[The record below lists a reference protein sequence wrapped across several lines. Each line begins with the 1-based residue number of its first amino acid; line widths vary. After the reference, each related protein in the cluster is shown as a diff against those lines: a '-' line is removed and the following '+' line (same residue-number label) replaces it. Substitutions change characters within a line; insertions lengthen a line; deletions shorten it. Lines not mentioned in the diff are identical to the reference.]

1 MGKWIEAM
9 RLRTL
14 PVSISGV
21 LAGIACAMMGIDFSL
36 VPALLC
42 LLFAILAQIAS
53 NFANEYYD
61 FRKGV
66 DRKGREGFR
75 RGVTEGDI
83 TPAAMKYATFSTL
96 AAAAVV
102 GCLML
107 FYGSWWL
114 VPIGLCIGLF
124 ALAYSAG
131 PYPLSHHGLGDVAV
145 VIFFGIVPVT
155 LTCYL
160 QQGGWRELWLSLPI
174 SVAVG
179 LLAANVLIV
188 NNCRDEEDDRAVGKR
203 TTVVIFGRKAMGW
216 VGEWEH
222 YMPYWSINSWQTDC
236 KEYVN
241 SLNFGNRFLLGNLT
255 LDLEYMTRAASTTK
269 LFKDN
274 FNVMVAPAYKIS
286 DRLKVLGKFGWEYVA
301 ADLPYE
307 LAYEEYS
314 GGDYYHYGGGVE
326 FYPFKDVEGVRL
338 HAIWAGNNFGDSYL
352 YLGFRWNFNL
362 TH

>member
-1 MGKWIEAM
+1 MNVGNFEYDADFLDAYYPLNSMFYNMIESWLWGVSGGWYAAEGHEIIFQFTNSP
-9 RLRTL
+9 LR
-14 PVSISGV
+14 
-21 LAGIACAMMGIDFSL
+21 MDERNRF
-36 VPALLC
+36 
-42 LLFAILAQIAS
+42 
-53 NFANEYYD
+53 
-61 FRKGV
+61 
-66 DRKGREGFR
+66 
-75 RGVTEGDI
+75 
-83 TPAAMKYATFSTL
+83 
-96 AAAAVV
+96 
-102 GCLML
+102 
-107 FYGSWWL
+107 
-114 VPIGLCIGLF
+114 
-124 ALAYSAG
+124 AYSLA
-131 PYPLSHHGLGDVAV
+131 
-145 VIFFGIVPVT
+145 
-155 LTCYL
+155 
-160 QQGGWRELWLSLPI
+160 WR
-174 SVAVG
+174 
-179 LLAANVLIV
+179 
-188 NNCRDEEDDRAVGKR
+188 
-203 TTVVIFGRKAMGW
+203 
-216 VGEWEH
+216 GEWEH

-274 FNVMVAPAYKIS
+274 FNVMVAPAYKVS

-326 FYPFKDVEGVRL
+326 FYPFKDIEGVRL